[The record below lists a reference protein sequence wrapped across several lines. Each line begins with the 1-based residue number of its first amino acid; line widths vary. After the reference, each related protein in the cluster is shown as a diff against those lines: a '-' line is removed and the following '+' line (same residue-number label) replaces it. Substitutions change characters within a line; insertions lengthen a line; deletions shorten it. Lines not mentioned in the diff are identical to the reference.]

1 LGKAWRSHEAYFPVT
16 GNPWVNWELTT
27 NVLPKRQSMMKEPG
41 QTFPHRDPPGEERTL
56 RLETALRRSEKL
68 AMAGRLAASVMHE
81 INNPSQAIADLVYL
95 IAKDADHPELVRAHA
110 VQIEEQLLRIQYVAR
125 QTLSFFRD
133 TPLSETKD
141 LVPLVHAALRYHGGL
156 LEEKRI
162 QVRKQM
168 PDRLL
173 GAVFPGDFLQLVSN
187 LVKNAVEALPRG
199 GTLSVRL
206 RARRVNGRANARL
219 TVADNGRGIP
229 PAIQA
234 RLFEAFQSDKADAGN
249 GLGLWIS
256 KTIVE
261 KHGGQ
266 IQWRSGTQG
275 RARGTTFSA
284 VLPLDGAE
292 EHDTGR

>member
-1 LGKAWRSHEAYFPVT
+1 
-16 GNPWVNWELTT
+16 
-27 NVLPKRQSMMKEPG
+27 MKETSPAS
-41 QTFPHRDPPGEERTL
+41 PPLDPPGEERTL

-81 INNPSQAIADLVYL
+81 INNPSQAIAELVYL
-95 IAKDADHPELVRAHA
+95 VAKEADHPELVRAHA
-110 VQIEEQLLRIQYVAR
+110 AQIEEQLLRIQSIAR

-133 TPLSETKD
+133 TPQSQTKD
-141 LVPLVHAALRYHGGL
+141 LVPLVDAALRYHGRL
-156 LEEKRI
+156 LEEKHI
-162 QVRKQM
+162 LVRKEM

-173 GAVFPGDFLQLVSN
+173 GAVFPGDFLQLLSN
-187 LVKNAVEALPRG
+187 LVKNAVEALPMG

-266 IQWRSGTQG
+266 IQWRSRTQG

-284 VLPLDGAE
+284 LLPLEGAE
-292 EHDTGR
+292 EDYTAR

>member
-1 LGKAWRSHEAYFPVT
+1 
-16 GNPWVNWELTT
+16 
-27 NVLPKRQSMMKEPG
+27 
-41 QTFPHRDPPGEERTL
+41 
-56 RLETALRRSEKL
+56 
-68 AMAGRLAASVMHE
+68 MAGRLAASVMHE

-95 IAKDADHPELVRAHA
+95 IAREADHPELVRAHA
-110 VQIEEQLLRIQYVAR
+110 AQIEEQLVRIQYIAR

-133 TPLSETKD
+133 TTQSQTKD
-141 LVPLVHAALRYHGGL
+141 LVPLVDAALRYHDGL
-156 LEEKRI
+156 LEEKHI
-162 QVRKQM
+162 QVRKEM

-187 LVKNAVEALPRG
+187 LVKNAAEALPMG

-206 RARRVNGRANARL
+206 RVQRVNGRANARL

-266 IQWRSGTQG
+266 IQWRSCTQG

-284 VLPLDGAE
+284 LLPLDGAE
-292 EHDTGR
+292 EDYTGR